1 VTVFTPLTLK
11 LGDQAEII
19 VWNLT
24 QLADALKQSWPN
36 KRSSSYRKTARLVT
50 GAIHGHCTP
59 SAAYTAFMAL
69 AVEQKVLQPNVRNF
83 RGRSWRTAPNASRTA
98 DIL

>member
-11 LGDQAEII
+11 LGDQPETV

-50 GAIHGHCTP
+50 GAIHGHCT
-59 SAAYTAFMAL
+59 SGAANIAFAVARGEPVFSIAQTLTA
-69 AVEQKVLQPNVRNF
+69 
-83 RGRSWRTAPNASRTA
+83 RTPV
-98 DIL
+98 